1 MKKFLGMIDLVEIYI
16 KRPLES
22 IKRKQG
28 KLKDKATISFR
39 KKKVKNNIIIVY
51 CNAQL
56 RIIFAYK
63 Q

>member
-39 KKKVKNNIIIVY
+39 KKK
-51 CNAQL
+51 
-56 RIIFAYK
+56 
-63 Q
+63 